1 MEKCFLLTSPFIEPG
16 SILSYGVTVMVTGGL
31 MMLPIVAVMVTVPPV
46 VIPDTSVT
54 APADTVAR
62 LVLLEVQVATLVTGT
77 EPLHVDAS
85 AVRLRVGRLAVTCPL
100 EGVTRMD

>member
-1 MEKCFLLTSPFIEPG
+1 MVTALLT
-16 SILSYGVTVMVTGGL
+16 
-31 MMLPIVAVMVTVPPV
+31 MLPIVAVMVTVPPV